1 MDAFAAL
8 RAFVAVTEDGGFARA
23 ARRMG
28 VATSSVTRQVD
39 ALEEDLGTL
48 LLNRSTRS
56 ITLTEAGE
64 SYVEHAVRI
73 LADLE
78 SANLEVSETTGPPRG
93 HMRVSLP
100 VAFARLHVAPAIPE
114 FLRAYPGI
122 ELDLSLT
129 DNVVNLVEERL
140 DLAVRIGSLESS
152 SLIARKLTPHR
163 RLVCASPDYL
173 EEHGE
178 PQSPADLSG
187 HNCLTFSYVKGDR
200 IWRFSGRSEETIRVS
215 GNMRAN
221 NSEMLREAAIG
232 GTGLILMPSWLVGA
246 DIEAGRLRA
255 ILTDWEANP
264 GNASAAIHAVYLPN
278 RRSSKKVRAFIDFL
292 VARFGSPP
300 YWDRVRGC
308 DAGAS
313 STSMPR

>member
-8 RAFVAVTEDGGFARA
+8 RAFVAVTQDGGFARA

-39 ALEEDLGTL
+39 ALEEKLGTL

-56 ITLTEAGE
+56 ITLTDAGE

-78 SANLEVSETTGPPRG
+78 SANLEVGETTGPPRG

-100 VAFARLHVAPAIPE
+100 VAFAGLHVAPAIPD

-122 ELDLSLT
+122 ELDLTMT

-152 SLIARKLTPHR
+152 SLIARKLASFR
-163 RLVCASPDYL
+163 RLVCASRDYL
-173 EEHGE
+173 EKHGE
-178 PQSPADLSG
+178 PQSPADLRG
-187 HNCLTFSYVKGDR
+187 QNCLTFSYGRGDR

-221 NSEMLREAAIG
+221 NTHMLRAAAIG
-232 GTGLILMPSWLVGA
+232 GTGLTLMPSWLVGA

-255 ILTDWEANP
+255 VLTDWEVNP
-264 GNASAAIHAVYLPN
+264 GNTGAAIHAVYLPN
-278 RRSSKKVRAFIDFL
+278 RSSSKKVRAFIDFL

-300 YWDRVRGC
+300 YWDRARGC
-308 DAGAS
+308 DAS
-313 STSMPR
+313 

>member
-1 MDAFAAL
+1 
-8 RAFVAVTEDGGFARA
+8 
-23 ARRMG
+23 MG

-56 ITLTEAGE
+56 ITLTDAGE

-122 ELDLSLT
+122 ELDLTVT
-129 DNVVNLVEERL
+129 DSVVNLVEERL

-152 SLIARKLTPHR
+152 SLLARKLTPHR

-178 PQSPADLSG
+178 PLSPADLSG
-187 HNCLTFSYVKGDR
+187 HNCLTFSDR

-215 GNMRAN
+215 GNLRAN
-221 NSEMLREAAIG
+221 NSEILREAAIG
-232 GTGLILMPSWLVGA
+232 GTGLILAPSWLVGA

-264 GNASAAIHAVYLPN
+264 SSNPGVAIHAVYLPN
-278 RRSSKKVRAFIDFL
+278 RRSSKRVRAFIDFL

-300 YWDRVRGC
+300 YWDRVRGS
-308 DAGAS
+308 DAS
-313 STSMPR
+313 